1 MFKRKNVQLSTAHDI
16 TIQTIYD
23 NITEGA
29 HKLEERVERV
39 LTCKI
44 AVGVYLEDSADHAT
58 AVQALGKAKYSLH
71 CAIGAYDSFVRDYN
85 EAMKQDRPRNTTLFL
100 PRTIK
105 TSHQL
110 IEIFCKEFYQRG

>member
-1 MFKRKNVQLSTAHDI
+1 MFKKKNVPMPTAHDI
-16 TIQTIYD
+16 TIYTIYD
-23 NITEGA
+23 SITESA

-44 AVGVYLEDSADHAT
+44 AVDVYLEGSADHT
-58 AVQALGKAKYSLH
+58 AAIKDLEKAKYSLH